1 MLPELKEQEARERIA
16 SIIASELEDGSLV
29 NLGIGIPQLVPNFVP
44 QNVKLILQTENGV
57 IMAGLAAWASVSSTS
72 ARNGCPSA
80 DCTRRRPNPS
90 AYALPA
96 TQVNNTV
103 AIATLEIRKRI
114 NGVFPSA
121 AVRLDLVQF
130 FIAGSVVI
138 ANSWNLASCCQ
149 A

>member
-1 MLPELKEQEARERIA
+1 MATVLATYVAGNAYALGFGRMRVQSALGQPLRVEVELT
-16 SIIASELEDGSLV
+16 D
-29 NLGIGIPQLVPNFVP
+29 
-44 QNVKLILQTENGV
+44 
-57 IMAGLAAWASVSSTS
+57 

-130 FIAGSVVI
+130 FIAGYVVI